1 MKRWMTWIC
10 IIAVCLQTAGCQ
22 NSNENTEK
30 KTPDSKDEKTVNS
43 KDEQAAFDE
52 FTDELFVKKVQE
64 DGITLNYTLSKPE
77 DYGITDV
84 TPTLGEFGVD
94 ASKQAIAEAEN
105 INQRLEEFE
114 YSALTKEQQLTYD
127 VLEDYY
133 RISDDEEDF
142 LLYGEALGNT
152 TGIQAQLPILL
163 SEYNM
168 DDKEDVETYLSL
180 LLTVDDYFQ
189 QIEDYEREKSDAGLF
204 MSDHNADNIISQ
216 CEDFIKNPDD
226 NLLITI
232 FEDRINKF
240 DWLTKKEKT
249 SFKKENIDAVKNCI
263 IPAYEGLIDT
273 LEELKGTGTCEPGVG
288 NLPNGKEYYE
298 QLAQSIT
305 GSDKSVSDM
314 KSALTTTMQKAAT
327 RLSLMASKDSS
338 LEKDYMS
345 MEFSMTDPDEI
356 LEYLT
361 DAVKEDFPALE
372 DVNYT
377 VKYVDKSLEDHVSPA
392 FYLTPQLDNYKENS
406 IYINGAS
413 DNDLSQIFTTL
424 AHEGYPGHL
433 LQSVYFNQHNESP
446 IRSLLSYGGYSEGW
460 ATYCELYSYNIAGL
474 EDNLGEFAKQYMI
487 FNLCLYA
494 QMDIGV
500 NYDCWSED
508 DLLEYLGNYG
518 ITDKE
523 VASQVF
529 DIVVDDPANYL
540 QYVIGYIEFMELRE
554 EAEDILGDAFNAK
567 EFHTFL
573 LDTGDAP
580 FSVIDKHMQDWM
592 EEQK

>member
-1 MKRWMTWIC
+1 MKRWMAWIGV
-10 IIAVCLQTAGCQ
+10 ITVCLQATGCQ
-22 NSNENTEK
+22 NLTDQTKETKN
-30 KTPDSKDEKTVNS
+30 VNP
-43 KDEQAAFDE
+43 KEEQTAFDT
-52 FTDELFVKKVQE
+52 FTDELFVKNVQK
-64 DGITLNYTLSKPE
+64 DSITLNYTLSEPE

-84 TPTLGEFGVD
+84 TPTLGEFGVK

-105 INQRLEEFE
+105 INQRLDEFE
-114 YSALTKEQQLTYD
+114 YSALTQEQQLTYD
-127 VLEDYY
+127 ILEDYY
-133 RISDDEEDF
+133 KLSDDEESF
-142 LLYGEALGNT
+142 LLYGETLGNT

-163 SEYNM
+163 SEYNI
-168 DDKEDVETYLSL
+168 DDKQDVETYLDL
-180 LLTVDDYFQ
+180 LLTVEDYFQ
-189 QIEDYEREKSDAGLF
+189 QIAEYEREKSDAGLF
-204 MSDHNADNIISQ
+204 MPDHNADNIISQ
-216 CEDFIKNPDD
+216 CEDFIENPDN

-232 FEDRINKF
+232 FEDRIDSFN
-240 DWLTKKEKT
+240 WLTKKEKNF
-249 SFKKENIDAVKNCI
+249 FKTKNEEAVKNCI
-263 IPAYEGLIDT
+263 IPAYQSLIDT
-273 LEELKGTGTCEPGVG
+273 LEELKGTGTYEGGIG
-288 NLPNGKEYYE
+288 NLPKGKEYYE
-298 QLAQSIT
+298 ELAKSIT
-305 GSDKSVSDM
+305 GSDKSVSEM
-314 KSALTTTMQKAAT
+314 KSALTTTMQQAAT
-327 RLSLMASKDSS
+327 KLSLMASNDSS

-345 MEFSMTDPDEI
+345 MEFPMTDPDEI
-356 LEYLT
+356 MNYLIK
-361 DAVKEDFPALE
+361 AVKEDFPDLG

-392 FYLTPQLDNYKENS
+392 FYLTPQLDNYNENS

-433 LQSVYFNQHNESP
+433 LQSVYFNQHNKSP

-460 ATYCELYSYNIAGL
+460 ATYCEMYSYNIAGL

-494 QMDIGV
+494 QIDIGV

-508 DLLEYLGNYG
+508 DLAEYLGTYG
-518 ITDKE
+518 VTDKDA
-523 VASQVF
+523 VSQIF

-540 QYVIGYIEFMELRE
+540 QYVVGYIEFMELRD
-554 EAEDILGDAFNAK
+554 EAEDTLGDNFNAK

-580 FSVIDKHMQDWM
+580 FYIIEKYMQDWM

>member
-1 MKRWMTWIC
+1 MKKWITLIC
-10 IIAVCLQTAGCQ
+10 MIAVCLQATGCQ
-22 NSNENTEK
+22 NFNEKTKEK
-30 KTPDSKDEKTVNS
+30 KQVNP
-43 KDEQAAFDE
+43 KEEQAAFDE
-52 FTDELFVKKVQE
+52 FANELFVKKVQE
-64 DGITLNYTLSKPE
+64 DSITLNYTLSKPE

-84 TPTLGEFGVD
+84 TPTLGEFGVE

-114 YSALTKEQQLTYD
+114 YSALTNEQQLTYD
-127 VLEDYY
+127 ILEDYY

-163 SEYNM
+163 SEYNIA
-168 DDKEDVETYLSL
+168 DKEDVENYLDL

-232 FEDRINKF
+232 FEDRIDSF
-240 DWLTKKEKT
+240 DWLSEKEKK
-249 SFKKENIDAVKNCI
+249 SFKKENIEAVKNAV
-263 IPAYEGLIDT
+263 IPAYENLIHT
-273 LEELKGTGTCEPGVG
+273 LEDLKGTGKYEGGVG
-288 NLPNGKEYYE
+288 NLPKGKDYYE
-298 QLAQSIT
+298 ELAKSIT

-314 KSALTTTMQKAAT
+314 KNALTTTMQQAAT
-327 RLSLMASKDSS
+327 KLSLMASNNSS

-345 MEFSMTDPDEI
+345 MEFPMTDPDEI
-356 LEYLT
+356 MEYLIE
-361 DAVKEDFPALE
+361 AVKEDYPDLG

-446 IRSLLSYGGYSEGW
+446 IRSLLNYGGYSEGW
-460 ATYCELYSYNIAGL
+460 ATYCEMYSYNIAGL

-494 QMDIGV
+494 QIDIGV

-508 DLLEYLGNYG
+508 DLLKYLGNYG
-518 ITDKE
+518 ITDKK

-540 QYVIGYIEFMELRE
+540 QYVVGYIEFTELRE
-554 EAEDILGDAFNAK
+554 EAEDALEDDFNAK

-580 FSVIDKHMQDWM
+580 FYIIEKYMQDWI

>member
-1 MKRWMTWIC
+1 MKRWITLIC
-10 IIAVCLQTAGCQ
+10 MIAVCLQATGCQ
-22 NSNENTEK
+22 NFNEKTKEK
-30 KTPDSKDEKTVNS
+30 KQVNP
-43 KDEQAAFDE
+43 KEEQAAFDE
-52 FTDELFVKKVQE
+52 FANELFVKKVQE
-64 DGITLNYTLSKPE
+64 DSITLNYTLSKPE

-84 TPTLGEFGVD
+84 TPTLGEFGVK

-114 YSALTKEQQLTYD
+114 YSALTNEQQLTYD
-127 VLEDYY
+127 ILEDYY

-163 SEYNM
+163 SEYNIA
-168 DDKEDVETYLSL
+168 DKEDVENYLDL

-189 QIEDYEREKSDAGLF
+189 QIEDYEREKSDAGLY

-216 CEDFIKNPDD
+216 CKDFIKNPDD

-232 FEDRINKF
+232 FEDRIDSF
-240 DWLTKKEKT
+240 DWLSEKEKK
-249 SFKKENIDAVKNCI
+249 SFKKENIEAVKNAV
-263 IPAYEGLIDT
+263 IPAYENLIHT
-273 LEELKGTGTCEPGVG
+273 LEDLKGTGKYEGGVG
-288 NLPNGKEYYE
+288 NLPKGKDYYE
-298 QLAQSIT
+298 ELAKSIT

-314 KSALTTTMQKAAT
+314 KNALTTTMQQAAT
-327 RLSLMASKDSS
+327 KLSLMASNNSS

-345 MEFSMTDPDEI
+345 MEFPMTDPNEI
-356 LEYLT
+356 MEYLIE
-361 DAVKEDFPALE
+361 AVKEDYPDLG

-460 ATYCELYSYNIAGL
+460 ATYCEMYSYNIAGL

-494 QMDIGV
+494 QIDIGV

-508 DLLEYLGNYG
+508 DLLKYLGNYG
-518 ITDKE
+518 ITDKK

-540 QYVIGYIEFMELRE
+540 QYVVGYIEFTELRE
-554 EAEDILGDAFNAK
+554 EAEDALEDDFNAK

-580 FSVIDKHMQDWM
+580 FYIIEKYMQDWI

>member
-1 MKRWMTWIC
+1 MKKWMTWIC
-10 IIAVCLQTAGCQ
+10 IVAVCLQTAGCQ
-22 NSNENTEK
+22 NSNNEKDK
-30 KTPDSKDEKTVNS
+30 KTEKTVDS
-43 KDEQAAFDE
+43 KKEQEAFDT

-84 TPTLGEFGVD
+84 EPTLGEFGVD

-105 INQRLEEFE
+105 IDQRLNEFE

-133 RISDDEEDF
+133 RISDNEEDF

-180 LLTVDDYFQ
+180 LLTVDDYFE

-204 MSDHNADNIISQ
+204 MTDHNADNIISQ
-216 CEDFIKNPDD
+216 CEDFIKNPDE

-232 FEDRINKF
+232 FEDRIDKF
-240 DWLTKKEKT
+240 DWLTKKEKA
-249 SFKKENIDAVKNCI
+249 SFKKQNEKAVKEAV
-263 IPAYEGLIDT
+263 IPAYEGLMDT
-273 LEELKGTGTCEPGVG
+273 LQDLKGTGKYEGGVG
-288 NLPNGKEYYE
+288 NLPKGKEYYE
-298 QLAQSIT
+298 ELAKSIT
-305 GSDKSVSDM
+305 GSEKSVSDM
-314 KSALTTTMQKAAT
+314 KNALTKTMQQAAT
-327 RLSLMASKDSS
+327 KLSLMASNDAS

-345 MEFSMTDPDEI
+345 MKFPMTDPDEI
-356 LEYLT
+356 MKYLVK
-361 DAVKEDFPALE
+361 AVKKDFPDLG

-433 LQSVYFNQHNESP
+433 LQSVYFNQHNKTP
-446 IRSLLSYGGYSEGW
+446 LRFLLNYGGYSEGW
-460 ATYCELYSYNIAGL
+460 ATYCELYSSDIAGL
-474 EDNLGEFAKQYMI
+474 KGKLGDFTKQYMI

-494 QMDIGV
+494 QIDIGV
-500 NYDCWSED
+500 NYDCWTED
-508 DLLEYLGNYG
+508 DLLKYLGNYG
-518 ITDKE
+518 ITDKK
-523 VASQVF
+523 VASQVY

-540 QYVIGYIEFMELRE
+540 QYVIGYIEFTELRE
-554 EAEDILGDAFNAK
+554 EAEDTLGDDFHAK

-580 FSVIDKHMQDWM
+580 FSVIDKYMQDWM
-592 EEQK
+592 KEQK

>member
-1 MKRWMTWIC
+1 MKKKWMTWIC
-10 IIAVCLQTAGCQ
+10 IIAVCLQTTGCQ
-22 NSNENTEK
+22 NINKKSNDKTE
-30 KTPDSKDEKTVNS
+30 EKTVDS
-43 KDEQAAFDE
+43 KEEQAAFDE
-52 FTDELFVKKVQE
+52 FTNELFVKKVQE

-77 DYGITDV
+77 NYGITDV

-94 ASKQAIAEAEN
+94 ATRQAIAEAEN
-105 INQRLEEFE
+105 INQRLSEFE

-133 RISDDEEDF
+133 RISDDEEDY

-189 QIEDYEREKSDAGLF
+189 QIEDYEKEKSDAGLF

-232 FEDRINKF
+232 FEDRIDNF
-240 DWLTKKEKT
+240 DWLTKKEKKT
-249 SFKKENIDAVKNCI
+249 FKKENKNAVKNSI

-273 LEELKGTGTCEPGVG
+273 LEALKGTGKYDPGVG
-288 NLPNGKEYYE
+288 NLPNGKDYYE

-305 GSDKSVSDM
+305 GSDKTVSDM
-314 KSALTTTMQKAAT
+314 KSALTKTMQQSAT
-327 RLSLMASKDSS
+327 RLSLMASNDDS
-338 LEKDYMS
+338 LEKDYFS
-345 MEFSMTDPDEI
+345 MEFPMTDPDEI

-372 DVNYT
+372 NVNYT

-392 FYLTPQLDNYKENS
+392 FYLTPQLDNYTENS

-433 LQSVYFNQHNESP
+433 LQSVYFNQHNNSP

-494 QMDIGV
+494 QIDIGV
-500 NYDCWSED
+500 NYDCWSEE
-508 DLLEYLGNYG
+508 DLLEYLENFG
-518 ITDKE
+518 ITNKDA
-523 VASQVF
+523 ASQMF

-554 EAEDILGDAFNAK
+554 EAEDTLGDAFNAK

>member
-1 MKRWMTWIC
+1 MKKKWMTWIC
-10 IIAVCLQTAGCQ
+10 IIAVCLQATGCQ
-22 NSNENTEK
+22 NINKKNNDKTE
-30 KTPDSKDEKTVNS
+30 EKTVDS
-43 KDEQAAFDE
+43 KEEQAAFDE
-52 FTDELFVKKVQE
+52 FTNELFVKKVQE

-94 ASKQAIAEAEN
+94 ASRQAIAEAEN
-105 INQRLEEFE
+105 INQRLSEFE

-127 VLEDYY
+127 VMEDYY
-133 RISDDEEDF
+133 RISDDEEDY

-189 QIEDYEREKSDAGLF
+189 QIEDYEKEKSDAGLF

-216 CEDFIKNPDD
+216 CEDFIKDPDE

-232 FEDRINKF
+232 FEDRIDKF
-240 DWLTKKEKT
+240 DWLTKKEKK
-249 SFKKENIDAVKNCI
+249 SFKKENKNAVKNTI
-263 IPAYEGLIDT
+263 IPAYEGLIDA
-273 LEELKGTGTCEPGVG
+273 LETLKGTGKCDPGVG

-305 GSDKSVSDM
+305 GSDKTVSDM
-314 KSALTTTMQKAAT
+314 KSALTKTMQQSAT
-327 RLSLMASKDSS
+327 RLSLMASNDDT
-338 LEKDYMS
+338 LENDYLS
-345 MEFSMTDPDEI
+345 MKFPMTDPDDI

-372 DVNYT
+372 NVNYT

-392 FYLTPQLDNYKENS
+392 FYLTPQLDNYTENS

-433 LQSVYFNQHNESP
+433 LQSVYFNQHNNSP

-494 QMDIGV
+494 QIDIGV

-508 DLLEYLGNYG
+508 DLFEYLGNYG
-518 ITDKE
+518 ITDRD
-523 VASQVF
+523 ATSQIF

-554 EAEDILGDAFNAK
+554 EAEDTLGDAFNAK

-580 FSVIDKHMQDWM
+580 FSVIEKHMQDWM

>member
-1 MKRWMTWIC
+1 MKRWITLIC
-10 IIAVCLQTAGCQ
+10 MIAVCLQATGCQ
-22 NSNENTEK
+22 NFNEKTKEK
-30 KTPDSKDEKTVNS
+30 KQVNP
-43 KDEQAAFDE
+43 KEEQAAFDE
-52 FTDELFVKKVQE
+52 FANELFVKKVQE
-64 DGITLNYTLSKPE
+64 DSITLNYTLSKPE

-84 TPTLGEFGVD
+84 TPTLGEFGVK

-114 YSALTKEQQLTYD
+114 YSALTNEQQLTYD
-127 VLEDYY
+127 ILEDYY

-163 SEYNM
+163 SEYNIA
-168 DDKEDVETYLSL
+168 DKEDVENYLDL

-216 CEDFIKNPDD
+216 CKDFIKNPDD

-232 FEDRINKF
+232 FEDRIDSF
-240 DWLTKKEKT
+240 DWLSEKEKK
-249 SFKKENIDAVKNCI
+249 SFKKENIEAVKNAV
-263 IPAYEGLIDT
+263 IPAYENLIHT
-273 LEELKGTGTCEPGVG
+273 LEDLKGTGKYEGGVG
-288 NLPNGKEYYE
+288 NLPKGKDYYE
-298 QLAQSIT
+298 ELAKSIT

-314 KSALTTTMQKAAT
+314 KNALTTTMQQAAT
-327 RLSLMASKDSS
+327 KLSLMASNNSS

-345 MEFSMTDPDEI
+345 MEFPMTDPNEI
-356 LEYLT
+356 MEYLIE
-361 DAVKEDFPALE
+361 AVKEDYPDLG

-460 ATYCELYSYNIAGL
+460 ATYCEMYSYNIAGL

-494 QMDIGV
+494 QIDIGV

-508 DLLEYLGNYG
+508 DLLKYLGNYG
-518 ITDKE
+518 ITDKK

-540 QYVIGYIEFMELRE
+540 QYVVGYIEFTELRE
-554 EAEDILGDAFNAK
+554 EAEDALEDDFNAK

-580 FSVIDKHMQDWM
+580 FYIIEKYMQDWI

>member
-1 MKRWMTWIC
+1 MKKKWMTWIC
-10 IIAVCLQTAGCQ
+10 IIAVCLQTTGCQ
-22 NSNENTEK
+22 NINK
-30 KTPDSKDEKTVNS
+30 KNNDKPEEKTVDS
-43 KDEQAAFDE
+43 KEEQTAFNE
-52 FTDELFVKKVQE
+52 FTNELFVKKVQE

-94 ASKQAIAEAEN
+94 ASRQAIAEAEN
-105 INQRLEEFE
+105 INQRLSEFD

-133 RISDDEEDF
+133 RISDDEEDY

-163 SEYNM
+163 SEYNI

-189 QIEDYEREKSDAGLF
+189 QIEDYEKEKSDAGLF

-232 FEDRINKF
+232 FEDRIDNF
-240 DWLTKKEKT
+240 DWLTKKEKKT
-249 SFKKENIDAVKNCI
+249 FKKENENAVKNSI

-273 LEELKGTGTCEPGVG
+273 LESLKGTGKCDPGVG

-305 GSDKSVSDM
+305 GSDKTVSDM
-314 KSALTTTMQKAAT
+314 KSALTKTMQQSAT
-327 RLSLMASKDSS
+327 RLSLMASNDDS
-338 LEKDYMS
+338 LEKDYFS
-345 MEFSMTDPDEI
+345 MEFPMTDPDEI

-372 DVNYT
+372 NVNYT

-392 FYLTPQLDNYKENS
+392 FYLTPQLDNYTENS

-433 LQSVYFNQHNESP
+433 LQSVYFNQHNNSP

-494 QMDIGV
+494 QIDIGV
-500 NYDCWSED
+500 NYDCWSEE
-508 DLLEYLGNYG
+508 DLLEYLKNFG
-518 ITDKE
+518 ITDKD
-523 VASQVF
+523 ATSQMF

-554 EAEDILGDAFNAK
+554 EAEDTLGDDFNAK

>member
-1 MKRWMTWIC
+1 MTWIC
-10 IIAVCLQTAGCQ
+10 IAAVCLQTAGCQ
-22 NSNENTEK
+22 NSNTNKDNKTEK
-30 KTPDSKDEKTVNS
+30 TQEEKTVDSKDEQ
-43 KDEQAAFDE
+43 QAAFDS

-84 TPTLGEFGVD
+84 EPTLGEFGVD

-105 INQRLEEFE
+105 INQRLDKFD

-127 VLEDYY
+127 ILEDYY
-133 RISDDEEDF
+133 HISDNEEDF
-142 LLYGEALGNT
+142 LLYSEALGNT

-180 LLTVDDYFQ
+180 LLTVDDYFE
-189 QIEDYEREKSDAGLF
+189 QIEDYEQEKSDAGLF
-204 MSDHNADNIISQ
+204 MTDHNADNIISQ
-216 CEDFIKNPDD
+216 CEDFIKNPDN

-232 FEDRINKF
+232 FEDRIDKF
-240 DWLTKKEKT
+240 DWLTKKEKA
-249 SFKKENIDAVKNCI
+249 SFKKQNEKAVKKAV

-273 LEELKGTGTCEPGVG
+273 LKDLKGTGKYEGGIG
-288 NLPNGKEYYE
+288 NLPKGKAYYE
-298 QLAQSIT
+298 ELAQSST
-305 GSDKSVSDM
+305 GSEKSVSDM
-314 KSALTTTMQKAAT
+314 KNALTKTMQQAVT
-327 RLSLMASKDSS
+327 QLSIMASTDES

-345 MEFSMTDPDEI
+345 MEFPMTDPDEI
-356 LEYLT
+356 MEYLIK
-361 DAVKEDFPALE
+361 AVKKDFPDLG

-433 LQSVYFNQHNESP
+433 LQSVYFNQHNKTP
-446 IRSLLSYGGYSEGW
+446 LRSLLNYGGYSEGW
-460 ATYCELYSYNIAGL
+460 ATYCELYSYEIAGL
-474 EDNLGEFAKQYMI
+474 KGNLGKFAQQYMI

-494 QMDIGV
+494 QIDIGV

-508 DLLEYLGNYG
+508 DLAKYLGNYG
-518 ITDKE
+518 ITDKK
-523 VASQVF
+523 VASQIY

-540 QYVIGYIEFMELRE
+540 QYVIGYIEFTELQK
-554 EAEDILGDAFNAK
+554 EAKDSLGDAFNAK

-580 FSVIDKHMQDWM
+580 FSVIDKYMQDWIK
-592 EEQK
+592 EQK

>member
-1 MKRWMTWIC
+1 MKRWITLIC
-10 IIAVCLQTAGCQ
+10 MIAVCLQATGCQ
-22 NSNENTEK
+22 NLNEKTKEK
-30 KTPDSKDEKTVNS
+30 KQVNP
-43 KDEQAAFDE
+43 KEEQAAFDE
-52 FTDELFVKKVQE
+52 FANELFVKKVQE
-64 DGITLNYTLSKPE
+64 DSITLNYTLSKPE

-84 TPTLGEFGVD
+84 TPTLGEFGVE

-114 YSALTKEQQLTYD
+114 YSALTNEQQLTYD
-127 VLEDYY
+127 ILEDYY

-163 SEYNM
+163 SEYNIA
-168 DDKEDVETYLSL
+168 DKEDVENYLDL

-232 FEDRINKF
+232 FEDRIDSF
-240 DWLTKKEKT
+240 DWLSEKEKK
-249 SFKKENIDAVKNCI
+249 SFKKENIEAVKNAV
-263 IPAYEGLIDT
+263 IPAYENLIHT
-273 LEELKGTGTCEPGVG
+273 LEDLKGTGKYEGGVG
-288 NLPNGKEYYE
+288 NLPKGKDYYE
-298 QLAQSIT
+298 ELAKSIT

-314 KSALTTTMQKAAT
+314 KNALTTTMQQAAT
-327 RLSLMASKDSS
+327 KLSLMASNNSS

-345 MEFSMTDPDEI
+345 MEFPMTDPDEI
-356 LEYLT
+356 MEYLIE
-361 DAVKEDFPALE
+361 AVKEDYPDLG

-460 ATYCELYSYNIAGL
+460 ATYCEMYSYNIAGL

-494 QMDIGV
+494 QIDIGV

-508 DLLEYLGNYG
+508 DLLKYLGNYG
-518 ITDKE
+518 ITDKK

-540 QYVIGYIEFMELRE
+540 QYVVGYIEFTELRE
-554 EAEDILGDAFNAK
+554 EAEDALEDDFNAK

-580 FSVIDKHMQDWM
+580 FYIIEKYMQDWI

>member
-1 MKRWMTWIC
+1 MKKKWMTWIC
-10 IIAVCLQTAGCQ
+10 IIAVCLQATGCQ
-22 NSNENTEK
+22 NINKKNNDKTE
-30 KTPDSKDEKTVNS
+30 EKTVDS
-43 KDEQAAFDE
+43 KEEQAAFDE
-52 FTDELFVKKVQE
+52 FTNELFVKKVQE

-94 ASKQAIAEAEN
+94 ASRQAIAEAEN
-105 INQRLEEFE
+105 INQRLSEFE

-127 VLEDYY
+127 VMEDYY
-133 RISDDEEDF
+133 RISDDEEEY

-189 QIEDYEREKSDAGLF
+189 QIEDYEKEKSDAGLF

-216 CEDFIKNPDD
+216 CEDFIKNPDE

-232 FEDRINKF
+232 FEDRIDKF
-240 DWLTKKEKT
+240 DWLTKKEKK
-249 SFKKENIDAVKNCI
+249 SFKKENKNAVKNTI

-273 LEELKGTGTCEPGVG
+273 LEALKGTGKCDPGVG

-305 GSDKSVSDM
+305 GSDKTVSDM
-314 KSALTTTMQKAAT
+314 KSALTKTMQQSAT
-327 RLSLMASKDSS
+327 RLSLMASNDDT
-338 LEKDYMS
+338 LENDYLS
-345 MEFSMTDPDEI
+345 MKFPMTDPDDI

-372 DVNYT
+372 NVNYT

-392 FYLTPQLDNYKENS
+392 FYLTPQLDNYTENS

-433 LQSVYFNQHNESP
+433 LQSVYFNQHNNSP

-494 QMDIGV
+494 QIDIGV

-508 DLLEYLGNYG
+508 DLFEYLGNYG
-518 ITDKE
+518 ITDRD
-523 VASQVF
+523 ATSQIF

-554 EAEDILGDAFNAK
+554 EAEDTLGDDFNAK

-580 FSVIDKHMQDWM
+580 FSVIEKHMQDWM

>member
-1 MKRWMTWIC
+1 MKRWITWIC
-10 IIAVCLQTAGCQ
+10 VIAVCLQATGCE
-22 NSNENTEK
+22 NLNEKTKEK
-30 KTPDSKDEKTVNS
+30 KQVDAKE
-43 KDEQAAFDE
+43 EQAAFDE

-77 DYGITDV
+77 DYGITNV
-84 TPTLGEFGVD
+84 TPTLGEFGVE

-105 INQRLEEFE
+105 MNERLEEFE
-114 YSALTKEQQLTYD
+114 YSALTKDQQLTYD
-127 VLEDYY
+127 ILEDYY

-163 SEYNM
+163 SEYNI

-189 QIEDYEREKSDAGLF
+189 QIEEYEREKSDAGLF
-204 MSDHNADNIISQ
+204 MPDHNADNIISQ

-232 FEDRINKF
+232 FEDRIDNF

-249 SFKKENIDAVKNCI
+249 SFKKENEDVVKNSI
-263 IPAYEGLIDT
+263 IPAYQSLIET
-273 LEELKGTGTCEPGVG
+273 LEELKGTGKYEGGVG
-288 NLPNGKEYYE
+288 NLPNGTEYYE
-298 QLAQSIT
+298 ELAQSIT
-305 GSDKSVSDM
+305 GSDKSVSEM
-314 KSALTTTMQKAAT
+314 KSALTTTMQQAAT
-327 RLSLMASKDSS
+327 KLSLMASNDSS
-338 LEKDYMS
+338 LEKDYMN
-345 MEFSMTDPDEI
+345 MKFPMTDPDEI
-356 LEYLT
+356 MEYLIE
-361 DAVKEDFPALE
+361 AVKEDFPDLG

-460 ATYCELYSYNIAGL
+460 ATYCEMYSYNIAGL
-474 EDNLGEFAKQYMI
+474 EDNVGEFAKQYMI

-494 QMDIGV
+494 QIDIGV
-500 NYDCWSED
+500 NYDCWTED
-508 DLLEYLGNYG
+508 DLLDYLGNYG

-523 VASQVF
+523 VASQIF

-540 QYVIGYIEFMELRE
+540 QYVIGYIEFMELRKD
-554 EAEDILGDAFNAK
+554 AEDTLGDNFNAK

-573 LDTGDAP
+573 LDMGDAP
-580 FSVIDKHMQDWM
+580 FSIIDKYMQDWM